1 MPLGCAHP
9 APQEVMNAYHC
20 SALLVKLLMQ
30 QAEAAGVT
38 LSVDTNTLENELLLK
53 EISGLETAAAAKPAS
68 YYAKKPGLG
77 GLGGALPKGPG
88 QLGGAGQEQ
97 LQAEVSGGQHDILVT
112 AGGHRRAGFIP
123 DSLPAWMLLY
133 CHCIPAEEGND
144 IRQSSWAGL
153 QCVPCAVPCFVW
165 RQVEALRGRLE
176 ALQGASNAALKDKA
190 SLTDQLAQ
198 AQQQLQARVKELA
211 AAQQQI
217 QQLKATA
224 ADAGKAASAAQ
235 QQAAAGAAA
244 AAAKAGQ
251 QAAGLEQVAALQK
264 QLKEKEAEVRR

>member
-97 LQAEVSGGQHDILVT
+97 RCCQ
-112 AGGHRRAGFIP
+112 
-123 DSLPAWMLLY
+123 
-133 CHCIPAEEGND
+133 
-144 IRQSSWAGL
+144 
-153 QCVPCAVPCFVW
+153 
-165 RQVEALRGRLE
+165 
-176 ALQGASNAALKDKA
+176 
-190 SLTDQLAQ
+190 
-198 AQQQLQARVKELA
+198 
-211 AAQQQI
+211 
-217 QQLKATA
+217 
-224 ADAGKAASAAQ
+224 
-235 QQAAAGAAA
+235 
-244 AAAKAGQ
+244 
-251 QAAGLEQVAALQK
+251 
-264 QLKEKEAEVRR
+264 

>member
-1 MPLGCAHP
+1 M
-9 APQEVMNAYHC
+9 
-20 SALLVKLLMQ
+20 
-30 QAEAAGVT
+30 
-38 LSVDTNTLENELLLK
+38 
-53 EISGLETAAAAKPAS
+53 
-68 YYAKKPGLG
+68 G
-77 GLGGALPKGPG
+77 GLTDPC
-88 QLGGAGQEQ
+88 
-97 LQAEVSGGQHDILVT
+97 D
-112 AGGHRRAGFIP
+112 
-123 DSLPAWMLLY
+123 
-133 CHCIPAEEGND
+133 
-144 IRQSSWAGL
+144 
-153 QCVPCAVPCFVW
+153 VPFLVW

-264 QLKEKEAEVRR
+264 QLKEKEAEVRRSTILCARVLMQQQAANVLQIQPQQHICSGKSRVCLLSEPPVHSPAARHTVLSSLLSTCC